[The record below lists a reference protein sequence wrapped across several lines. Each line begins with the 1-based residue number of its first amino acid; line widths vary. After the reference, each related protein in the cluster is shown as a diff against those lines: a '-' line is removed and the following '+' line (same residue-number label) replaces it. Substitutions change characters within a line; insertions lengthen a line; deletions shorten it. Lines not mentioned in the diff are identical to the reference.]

1 MPFAWYCE
9 YMLDPLYDNI
19 EDEYENDLYRKDSSD
34 IPKLFYE
41 EYQRSHEGIVNYTM
55 TEMSDNRNS
64 NQIMES
70 NENDDGLIEKLKKIK
85 KKNSEQIEKLENELN
100 NIKESLSHKW

>member
-1 MPFAWYCE
+1 
-9 YMLDPLYDNI
+9 MLDPLYDNI

-41 EYQRSHEGIVNYTM
+41 KYQRSHEGIVNYTM

-70 NENDDGLIEKLKKIK
+70 NENCDGLIEKLKKIK
-85 KKNSEQIEKLENELN
+85 KKNSEQIENLENELN
-100 NIKESLSHKW
+100 DIKESLSHKW